1 MPKAIIFDIGGVIAN
16 DVEEPLFRRIA
27 KEQKISFKS
36 IWKARK
42 RNWELA
48 STGRMSE
55 NTYWKNMLSQTK
67 IKGGIALMKKRARQQ
82 MAATKGIIGLIRK
95 LCMKY
100 TLAIISDNSK
110 EWAGYVVAKYNL
122 KRYFKVIT
130 TSDRAGIRKPHPRI
144 YRVTLKKLGLKP
156 EECVFIDNHGFNLAP
171 ARKMGMK
178 TILFRNTKQL
188 EAKLRK

>member
-55 NTYWKNMLSQTK
+55 NTYWKNML
-67 IKGGIALMKKRARQQ
+67 
-82 MAATKGIIGLIRK
+82 
-95 LCMKY
+95 
-100 TLAIISDNSK
+100 
-110 EWAGYVVAKYNL
+110 
-122 KRYFKVIT
+122 
-130 TSDRAGIRKPHPRI
+130 
-144 YRVTLKKLGLKP
+144 
-156 EECVFIDNHGFNLAP
+156 
-171 ARKMGMK
+171 
-178 TILFRNTKQL
+178 
-188 EAKLRK
+188 